1 MKNYVRRFSR
11 SASIFVFEQIRKE
24 VERERERVRKL
35 FLAIATAFASKDGKL
50 KARWQNK
57 V

>member
-1 MKNYVRRFSR
+1 MKKFC
-11 SASIFVFEQIRKE
+11 ASIFSKRVDFVFEQIRKE
-24 VERERERVRKL
+24 VERERVRKL

-50 KARWQNK
+50 KARWQKK